1 MKSYHN
7 FQPSFFIGKTYMFEH
22 RKLTKNLFYNV
33 LLDFEKRL
41 KIDNFERGISE
52 QFPIAYDG
60 IHMKLL
66 NLELF
71 ISKALAFSELFFNF
85 YVFIV
90 VQDLGPGPPF
100 L

>member
-1 MKSYHN
+1 
-7 FQPSFFIGKTYMFEH
+7 MFEH
-22 RKLTKNLFYNV
+22 RKLTKNLFCNV
-33 LLDFEKRL
+33 LMDFETRL
-41 KIDNFERGISE
+41 EIDNFERCIAE

-71 ISKALAFSELFFNF
+71 ISKALTSSYNFFSF
-85 YVFIV
+85 YVSIV
-90 VQDLGPGPPF
+90 AQDLGPGPPS

>member
-1 MKSYHN
+1 MFFRIFMKSYDV

-22 RKLTKNLFYNV
+22 RKLTKNLFCDV

-41 KIDNFERGISE
+41 KIDHFERGISE

-60 IHMKLL
+60 IHTKLL

-71 ISKALAFSELFFNF
+71 ISKALTFSYNFFNR
-85 YVFIV
+85 
-90 VQDLGPGPPF
+90 
-100 L
+100 